1 MRAAITRAYGGPEV
15 VEIAELP
22 RPGVPPGHALVAVR
36 AAALNHLDLWVRRGL
51 PGLELEFPHI
61 GGSELAG
68 RVEELGE
75 GVEGFAV
82 GDRVLVNPALW
93 DGECEWCARGEESL
107 CVAFKV
113 LGEHVNG
120 GFAEFAAVPARN
132 LLPLPDD
139 LPFEEA
145 AAVPLVF
152 QTAWRGLIS
161 RARLQAGESV
171 LVTGASGG
179 VSTAAIQ
186 IAKHA
191 GATVF
196 ALTSGARTMQGV
208 KELGADFVIDRNV
221 ASFADEIRTLTERR
235 GVDVVFDSVGQAIWS
250 EAMRVLTR
258 NGRLVTYGATTGHH
272 AEFDIRR
279 LFWKQLQIIGTTMAS
294 DSEFREVM
302 KLVFDKQLRPVI
314 DVVWPLERA
323 REAHERLESGGA
335 FGKIILTVAQES
347 E

>member
-1 MRAAITRAYGGPEV
+1 MRAAITREYGGPEV

-22 RPGVPPGHALVAVR
+22 RPGVPPCHVLVAVR

-68 RVEELGE
+68 CVEELGE

-120 GFAEFAAVPARN
+120 GFAEFCAVPARN

-186 IAKHA
+186 IARHA

-196 ALTSGARTMQGV
+196 ALTSGARKMQAV

-235 GVDVVFDSVGQAIWS
+235 GIDVVFDSVGQAIWS

-258 NGRLVTYGATTGHH
+258 NGRFVTYGATTGHH

-323 REAHERLESGGA
+323 REAHERLESGEA
-335 FGKIILTVAQES
+335 FGKIVLTVTQES